1 VRLREQFRREGEW
14 LFRWRS
20 YIPLLPL
27 ALVIAVA
34 LTSFEYPFGSEA
46 LDRVWEFSCLFIS
59 LFGVLIRVRAVGH
72 APGGTSGRNTD
83 GQLAKAL
90 NTTGMYSV
98 VRHPLYLG
106 NFLMWMGVALLPRSL
121 WLAIVTALFF
131 WIYYERI
138 MFAEE
143 EFLTEQFGDEYL
155 SWARRTPAFLPRFS
169 SWQAPRLRFCLR
181 TVLKREL
188 STGFALIGV
197 FTLVELASDF
207 SIYGRWTLDPLWAG
221 IFTSGLLVFLLLA
234 LLKRKTRMLHV
245 TGR

>member
-1 VRLREQFRREGEW
+1 MRLREQFRREGEW

-27 ALVIAVA
+27 ALVILVV
-34 LTSFEYPFGSEA
+34 LTSFEYPYGSAA
-46 LDRVWEFSCLFIS
+46 LDRVWEFFCFSIS
-59 LFGVLIRVRAVGH
+59 LIGVGIRVRSVGH

-106 NFLMWMGVALLPRSL
+106 NFLMWLGVVLLPRSA
-121 WLAIVTALFF
+121 WLAVVTSLFY

-143 EFLTEQFGDEYL
+143 EFLTEQFGEEYI
-155 SWARRTPAFLPRFS
+155 SWASRTPAFLPRWS
-169 SWQAPRLRFCLR
+169 AWTAPRLPFCLR

-188 STGFALIGV
+188 STGFALIV
-197 FTLVELASDF
+197 AFTLVEVVSDF
-207 SIYGRWTLDPLWAG
+207 AIYGRWTLDLVWAG
-221 IFTSGLLVFLLLA
+221 IFTVGLLAFLTLA
-234 LLKRKTRMLHV
+234 LLKKKTRVLHV
-245 TGR
+245 IGR